1 MPGFDAEPAALVQ
14 ADSGY
19 LILKTPL
26 IMTQA
31 KMPHFFKLFGCRQNV
46 FYYKLYMLH
55 EGIITHHKSHKDT
68 Q

>member
-19 LILKTPL
+19 LIFKTSL

-31 KMPHFFKLFGCRQNV
+31 KMPHFFLNCLVADRMFS
-46 FYYKLYMLH
+46 
-55 EGIITHHKSHKDT
+55 ITNFTCCMKGL
-68 Q
+68 